1 MSTTVR
7 SSVKAQVFGAQE
19 VTETIKP
26 PTLSNRIQALSE
38 EAEDT
43 DVLGD
48 IEIKIEKD
56 GKVLQYG
63 KHPMKSLVANFIR
76 LLYGLM
82 LAPGGTALGTS
93 GTTIASAPSI
103 TKPDGTTFNAYT
115 EWYGTSAY
123 YGGGTPMGCFAPDND
138 SSYGIVVGNGTNAV
152 VINDYKLASQI
163 THGTSAGQ
171 LDYNVSTISYSVDT
185 SVSPAV
191 FNITLSR
198 TFTNSS
204 GGNVN
209 INEVGIMARS
219 YWKDYSNGVLQDV
232 KYLISR
238 DLLPTTYTVPNGAT
252 ANVIITI
259 KVVLV

>member
-7 SSVKAQVFGAQE
+7 SSVKAQVFGAQN
-19 VTETIKP
+19 VTETLKP

-63 KHPMKSLVANFIR
+63 KHPMRSLVANFIR

-82 LAPGGTALGTS
+82 SARCGFALGASGAFATAPS
-93 GTTIASAPSI
+93 VTLLNGTTSNIW
-103 TKPDGTTFNAYT
+103 T
-115 EWYGTSAY
+115 EWYGTYSF
-123 YGGGTPMGCFAPDND
+123 GGGTTMGCFAPDND

-209 INEVGIMARS
+209 INEVGIIARS
-219 YWKDYSNGVLQDV
+219 YWKDQYNLVQQDL